1 MPATPNPMNST
12 VGSTVGATSTNAE
25 PSTNE
30 VPSPDKPSRML
41 QELFGFSEFRPG
53 QKAVIEAALEG
64 RDVLAVMP
72 TSGGKSLCYQVP
84 ALMAGPDE
92 GLTVVI
98 SPLVSLMKDQID
110 GLRTRL
116 RSSGQ
121 SADNVAALH
130 SGLAAAE
137 RRQVEQNV
145 LSGKVRV
152 LYIAPEKLRSLDSVL
167 LLKRAGGGAGIY
179 MIVIDE
185 AHCISEWGHSFRP
198 EYLFLSTAVEALGK
212 KGEKGR
218 PPIMALTA
226 TADERVREDIVE
238 LLGLRQPEVVQT
250 GFDRPNLNY
259 RVRWVAESFAKGSA
273 RVPGN
278 ASSNALLSRMDTIVE
293 ALSEGEPPAIVYV
306 HTRRQAEDI
315 SGKLSR
321 MGIPAEAYHA
331 GMSKA
336 ERDRVQGRFMVD
348 DLPVI
353 VATVAF
359 GMGVDKPNV
368 RTVIHAGVPAS
379 IPAYVQEAGRAGR
392 DGRTAHSTVLFSAE
406 ELERRKELASKG
418 QTTAD
423 EARAFFNHLRE
434 ISVRE
439 KVPGTAGSGQGRRPG
454 KSQLRANPKAFD
466 LPKLG
471 GVGFEAAADALRALE
486 ALGRVRRQY
495 NVWAE
500 VQVSF
505 PRVHDAHNGQEDPS
519 EPTESVATEGIAAD
533 VMAAL
538 RKQRG
543 ETSGR
548 TEGGTGTDGFS
559 VALPELAR
567 EAGATPAA
575 TQVALTRL
583 AARGVVR
590 VRGRGVLAD
599 LLVKPGPLSRRELL
613 ELTKRFEGRSAI
625 ETRHLE
631 EIGRYASLT
640 TCRRSRLLSY
650 FGDGAAK
657 LVAPCAGCDIC
668 NTRGAGRNA
677 SKGSRKHDRTRGRA
691 ASATSSVVS
700 RALTGLRNVV
710 FGSI

>member
-1 MPATPNPMNST
+1 MPATPNPKSSTVDAT
-12 VGSTVGATSTNAE
+12 VGSTGAEQS
-25 PSTNE
+25 PNE
-30 VPSPDKPSRML
+30 AASPDKPSRML

-53 QKAVIEAALEG
+53 QKAVIEAAIKG

-84 ALMAGPDE
+84 ALLSDPGE

-110 GLRTRL
+110 GLRSRL
-116 RSSGQ
+116 RSSGKPA
-121 SADNVAALH
+121 SKPDSVAALH
-130 SGLAAAE
+130 SGLPAAE
-137 RRQVEQNV
+137 RRRVEQDV

-152 LYIAPEKLRSLDSVL
+152 LYVAPEKLRSLDTVM

-198 EYLFLSTAVEALGK
+198 EYLFLSTAVEALSKPGK
-212 KGEKGR
+212 SPGGNTGKNR

-238 LLGLRQPEVVQT
+238 LLGLRNPEVVQT

-259 RVRWVAESFAKGSA
+259 RVRWVAEGSV
-273 RVPGN
+273 REPGN
-278 ASSNALLSRMDTIVE
+278 ANGNAPLGRMDTIVE
-293 ALSEGEPPAIVYV
+293 ALAEGEPPAIVYV
-306 HTRRQAEDI
+306 HTRRQAEEI
-315 SGKLSR
+315 SRKLSR
-321 MGIPAEAYHA
+321 IGIPAEAYHA

-336 ERDRVQGRFMVD
+336 ERDRVQGRFMAD

-392 DGRTAHSTVLFSAE
+392 DGRTAHSTVLFSPE

-423 EARAFFNHLRE
+423 EARSFFNHLRE

-439 KVPGTAGSGQGRRPG
+439 KAPGKGRKQG

-495 NVWAE
+495 NIWAE

-505 PRVHDAHNGQEDPS
+505 RGAHYGMDGPPGS
-519 EPTESVATEGIAAD
+519 GEGIAAD
-533 VMAAL
+533 ILAELHKRREKA
-538 RKQRG
+538 G
-543 ETSGR
+543 ADS
-548 TEGGTGTDGFS
+548 FP

-567 EAGATPAA
+567 QAGTTPASA
-575 TQVALTRL
+575 QVALTRL
-583 AARGVVR
+583 TARGVVQA
-590 VRGRGVLAD
+590 RGRGVLAD

-625 ETRHLE
+625 EARHLE

-657 LVAPCAGCDIC
+657 LVAPCAGCDVC
-668 NTRGAGRNA
+668 NS
-677 SKGSRKHDRTRGRA
+677 SKGSSRKSRKHGRTRDRA
-691 ASATSSVVS
+691 ASETSSVVS

>member
-1 MPATPNPMNST
+1 MPATPNPT
-12 VGSTVGATSTNAE
+12 
-25 PSTNE
+25 
-30 VPSPDKPSRML
+30 DKPSRML

-53 QKAVIEAALEG
+53 QKAVIEAALKG
-64 RDVLAVMP
+64 RDVMAVMP

-84 ALMAGPDE
+84 ALMADPEE

-110 GLRTRL
+110 GLRSRL
-116 RSSGQ
+116 RSSGKPRD
-121 SADNVAALH
+121 SVAALH
-130 SGLAAAE
+130 SGLPAAE
-137 RRQVEQNV
+137 RRRVERDV

-152 LYIAPEKLRSLDSVL
+152 LYVAPEKLRSLDTVL
-167 LLKRAGGGAGIY
+167 LLKRAGGGSGIY
-179 MIVIDE
+179 MIVVDE

-198 EYLFLSTAVEALGK
+198 EYLFLATAVEALGK
-212 KGEKGR
+212 PVGKPGRKAGKER
-218 PPIMALTA
+218 PPVMALTA
-226 TADERVREDIVE
+226 TADGRVREDIVE
-238 LLGLRQPEVVQT
+238 LLGLRKPEVVQT

-259 RVRWVAESFAKGSA
+259 RVRWVAEGSAKGPA
-273 RVPGN
+273 REPGN
-278 ASSNALLSRMDTIVE
+278 AKGNAPLGRMDTIVE
-293 ALSEGEPPAIVYV
+293 ALAEGEPPAIVYV

-315 SGKLSR
+315 SRQLSGL
-321 MGIPAEAYHA
+321 GIPAEAYHA

-336 ERDRVQGRFMVD
+336 ERDRVQGRFMTD

-392 DGRTAHSTVLFSAE
+392 DGRTAFSTVLFSPE
-406 ELERRKELASKG
+406 ELVRRKELASKG

-423 EARAFFNHLRE
+423 EARTFFNSLRE

-439 KVPGTAGSGQGRRPG
+439 KVPGRTAGRVEGKAGSRKSRRRS

-471 GVGFEAAADALRALE
+471 GVGFEAATDALRALE
-486 ALGRVRRQY
+486 DLGRVRRQY

-500 VQVSF
+500 VQVSI
-505 PRVHDAHNGQEDPS
+505 PRVCNVHYGQEEQS
-519 EPTESVATEGIAAD
+519 EPTEGIAAD
-533 VMAAL
+533 VMTVL
-538 RKQRG
+538 RKKREELG
-543 ETSGR
+543 DG
-548 TEGGTGTDGFS
+548 TEGRCGADSFS
-559 VALPELAR
+559 VELPELAR
-567 EAGATPAA
+567 QAGATPAA

-583 AARGVVR
+583 TARGVVR
-590 VRGRGVLAD
+590 ARGRGILAD

-625 ETRHLE
+625 EARHLE

-650 FGDGAAK
+650 FGDGAAR
-657 LVAPCAGCDIC
+657 LVAPCDGCDVC
-668 NTRGAGRNA
+668 NAGRNA
-677 SKGSRKHDRTRGRA
+677 SSGSHKGNGTRDRA
-691 ASATSSVVS
+691 ASAASSVVA

>member
-1 MPATPNPMNST
+1 
-12 VGSTVGATSTNAE
+12 
-25 PSTNE
+25 
-30 VPSPDKPSRML
+30 ML
-41 QELFGFSEFRPG
+41 QELFGFPEFRPG

-130 SGLAAAE
+130 SGLPAAE
-137 RRQVEQNV
+137 RRRVERDV
-145 LSGKVRV
+145 LSGKVRI
-152 LYIAPEKLRSLDSVL
+152 LYVAPEKLRSLDTVL

-198 EYLFLSTAVEALGK
+198 EYLFLSTAVGALSKLRRKTGK
-212 KGEKGR
+212 QR

-226 TADERVREDIVE
+226 TADGRVREDIVE
-238 LLGLRQPEVVQT
+238 LLGLYKPEVVQT

-259 RVRWVAESFAKGSA
+259 RVRWVAEGNA
-273 RVPGN
+273 PMGN
-278 ASSNALLSRMDTIVE
+278 ASMGRMDTIVE
-293 ALSEGEPPAIVYV
+293 ALAEGEPPAIVYV

-315 SGKLSR
+315 SRKLSR

-336 ERDRVQGRFMVD
+336 ERDRVQGRFMTD

-392 DGRTAHSTVLFSAE
+392 DGRTAHSTVLFSPE

-439 KVPGTAGSGQGRRPG
+439 KAPGKSGGIRDRRQR

-505 PRVHDAHNGQEDPS
+505 NGTRCGQEDPS
-519 EPTESVATEGIAAD
+519 EPTESIATEGIAAD
-533 VMAAL
+533 ILAAL
-538 RKQRG
+538 RKKHG
-543 ETSGR
+543 ETGGR
-548 TEGGTGTDGFS
+548 TKGGTGAGTGADGFS
-559 VALPELAR
+559 VELPELAR
-567 EAGATPAA
+567 EVGATPAA

-583 AARGVVR
+583 TARGIVQA
-590 VRGRGVLAD
+590 RGRGVLAD

-613 ELTKRFEGRSAI
+613 ELTRRFEGRSAI
-625 ETRHLE
+625 EARHLE

-668 NTRGAGRNA
+668 NTRSA

-691 ASATSSVVS
+691 ASTTSSVVS

>member
-1 MPATPNPMNST
+1 MPTPTNSAA
-12 VGSTVGATSTNAE
+12 GSTGAESA
-25 PSTNE
+25 SNE
-30 VPSPDKPSRML
+30 AASLDKPSRML

-53 QKAVIEAALEG
+53 QKAVIDAAIKG

-84 ALMAGPDE
+84 ALMAGPEE

-110 GLRTRL
+110 GLRSRL
-116 RSSGQ
+116 RSSGFASKQ
-121 SADNVAALH
+121 PASRPDSVAALH
-130 SGLAAAE
+130 SGLPAAE
-137 RRQVEQNV
+137 RRRVEQDV

-152 LYIAPEKLRSLDSVL
+152 LYVAPEKLRSLDTVM

-212 KGEKGR
+212 PVGKPGEKAGKKR

-226 TADERVREDIVE
+226 TADGQVREDIVE
-238 LLGLRQPEVVQT
+238 LLGLHKPEVVQT

-259 RVRWVAESFAKGSA
+259 RVRWVAEGSTNGFAYDSAKGNS
-273 RVPGN
+273 PLG
-278 ASSNALLSRMDTIVE
+278 RMDTIVE
-293 ALSEGEPPAIVYV
+293 ALAEGEPPAIVYV

-315 SGKLSR
+315 SRKLSR

-336 ERDRVQGRFMVD
+336 ERDRVQGRFMAD

-392 DGRTAHSTVLFSAE
+392 DGRTAHSTVLFSPD
-406 ELERRKELASKG
+406 ELERRKELAAKG

-439 KVPGTAGSGQGRRPG
+439 KVPSGAEGRAEGRAEGNAGSGQSRSKDRRQG
-454 KSQLRANPKAFD
+454 KSQLRATPKAFD

-486 ALGRVRRQY
+486 AFGRVRRQY

-505 PRVHDAHNGQEDPS
+505 RGSRNRLEGNS
-519 EPTESVATEGIAAD
+519 EPHEGVAANVLAAI
-533 VMAAL
+533 
-538 RKQRG
+538 RKRS
-543 ETSGR
+543 EKASADSFAVT
-548 TEGGTGTDGFS
+548 
-559 VALPELAR
+559 LPDLAR

-575 TQVALTRL
+575 VQVALTRL
-583 AARGVVR
+583 AAQGVVQ
-590 VRGRGVLAD
+590 VRGRGILAD
-599 LLVKPGPLSRRELL
+599 LLVKPGPLSRRELG
-613 ELTKRFEGRSAI
+613 ELTKRFEKRSAV
-625 ETRHLE
+625 EARHLE
-631 EIGRYASLT
+631 EIGHYASLR
-640 TCRRSRLLSY
+640 TCRRVRLLSY
-650 FGDGAAK
+650 FGDGAAE
-657 LVAPCAGCDIC
+657 LVAPCDGCDIC
-668 NTRGAGRNA
+668 NTSNA
-677 SKGSRKHDRTRGRA
+677 SRKDNRTRNRA
-691 ASATSSVVS
+691 ASALSSVIS

>member
-1 MPATPNPMNST
+1 MPATPNPTNST
-12 VGSTVGATSTNAE
+12 VDSTGVE
-25 PSTNE
+25 PSPNE
-30 VPSPDKPSRML
+30 VPRPDKPSRML
-41 QELFGFSEFRPG
+41 QELFGFPEFRPG
-53 QKAVIEAALEG
+53 QKAVIEAAIEG
-64 RDVLAVMP
+64 HDVLAVMP

-84 ALMAGPDE
+84 ALMAGPDD

-121 SADNVAALH
+121 PADNVAALH

-137 RRQVEQNV
+137 RRRVERDV
-145 LSGKVRV
+145 LSGKVRI
-152 LYIAPEKLRSLDSVL
+152 LYVAPEKLRSLDTVL

-198 EYLFLSTAVEALGK
+198 EYLFLSTAVDALGK
-212 KGEKGR
+212 PAGKPGEKAGKKR
-218 PPIMALTA
+218 PPVMALTA

-238 LLGLRQPEVVQT
+238 LLGLQQPEIVQT

-259 RVRWVAESFAKGSA
+259 RVRWVAESFAKGNA
-273 RVPGN
+273 PMGN
-278 ASSNALLSRMDTIVE
+278 ASMGRMDTIVE
-293 ALSEGEPPAIVYV
+293 ALAEGEPPAIVYV

-315 SGKLSR
+315 SQKLSR

-336 ERDRVQGRFMVD
+336 ERDRVQGCFMTD

-392 DGRTAHSTVLFSAE
+392 DGRTAHSTVLFSPE

-423 EARAFFNHLRE
+423 EARTFFNHLRE

-439 KVPGTAGSGQGRRPG
+439 KAPG
-454 KSQLRANPKAFD
+454 KSGSRRDRRQRTSQLRANPKAFD

-471 GVGFEAAADALRALE
+471 GVGFEAAADALRTLE

-505 PRVHDAHNGQEDPS
+505 NGARYGQEDPS
-519 EPTESVATEGIAAD
+519 EPTESVATEGIAAN
-533 VMAAL
+533 VLAAL
-538 RKQRG
+538 RNKRG
-543 ETSGR
+543 EAGGR
-548 TEGGTGTDGFS
+548 TEGGTGAGTGAGSFS

-575 TQVALTRL
+575 AQVALTRL
-583 AARGVVR
+583 AARGVIQA
-590 VRGRGVLAD
+590 RGRGILAD

-668 NTRGAGRNA
+668 NTRSA